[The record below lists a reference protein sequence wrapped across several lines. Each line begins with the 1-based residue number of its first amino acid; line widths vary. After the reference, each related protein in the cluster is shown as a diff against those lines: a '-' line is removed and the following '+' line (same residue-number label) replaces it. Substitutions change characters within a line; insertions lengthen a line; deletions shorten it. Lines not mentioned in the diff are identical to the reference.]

1 MGGTFL
7 YEYDALNQLTKETRP
22 NGDVYVYSYDAGGNI
37 TTRTKNG
44 TPLHTYGY
52 ASTGWKDLLTS
63 FDGTSITYDAI
74 GNPNNWRDGM
84 TFTWQAGRQLATL
97 QKGTTGVS
105 YTYGSDGT
113 RLTKTVNGVKTSYTW
128 DGAQLVSQTTTGGD
142 TLYFTYHGN
151 SRVAVEYKGNT
162 YYYIYNLQG
171 DVVGLV
177 NSSGTSVVSYT
188 YDAWGNPES
197 ITGSM
202 ASTLG
207 VDNPFRYRSY
217 YFDTESGLYY
227 LMSRYYDPV
236 VGRFLNADGAIGA
249 NLDMTSDN
257 LFIYCGNNPIN
268 RFDISGGSWLSDAWN
283 DVKNKA
289 SEVWDWAAT
298 KATEIYDYVTNTNE
312 QVVLDAK
319 FIAFY
324 KGKMAVKLPIGS
336 NAASFGVMFIGNDV
350 KNRSDAIDTIKH
362 EYGHTKQFD
371 KMGLVNYTMQVAI
384 PSVTCNLLDR
394 QGLLPYDYYSSPW
407 EYQADMYGGVNR
419 GNYTSWAASA
429 STTYTILGAIVG
441 TLIGLGGVK

>member
-1 MGGTFL
+1 MFPFISLSQNKFTL
-7 YEYDALNQLTKETRP
+7 QKDAA
-22 NGDVYVYSYDAGGNI
+22 GVSYTYLKI
-37 TTRTKNG
+37 TKNG

-63 FDGTSITYDAI
+63 FDGTSITYDQI

-142 TLYFTYHGN
+142 TLYFIYHGD

-177 NSSGTSVVSYT
+177 NSSGNTVVSYT

-197 ITGSM
+197 ISGSM

-207 VDNPFRYRSY
+207 AANPFRYRGY
-217 YFDTESGLYY
+217 YYDIESGLYY

-236 VGRFLNADGAIGA
+236 VGRFLNADSLLAA
-249 NLDMTSDN
+249 NSGMAKYN
-257 LFIYCGNNPIN
+257 LFVYCGNNPII
-268 RFDISGGSWLSDAWN
+268 RFDPSGCNWLDALSKLFMSQEQWRALENTKFGTPIYGEPNSWL
-283 DVKNKA
+283 
-289 SEVWDWAAT
+289 
-298 KATEIYDYVTNTNE
+298 
-312 QVVLDAK
+312 
-319 FIAFY
+319 
-324 KGKMAVKLPIGS
+324 
-336 NAASFGVMFIGNDV
+336 
-350 KNRSDAIDTIKH
+350 H
-362 EYGHTKQFD
+362 
-371 KMGLVNYTMQVAI
+371 I
-384 PSVTCNLLDR
+384 PSSSGTNDIDR
-394 QGLLPYDYYSSPW
+394 YFGPDGRAHHDVHWGHAHHHPGVGSPHTEDWKWDGDRAKPDPDSARPYDPAKDGTPPPHPQSVPQPSQSSSFTIDP
-407 EYQADMYGGVNR
+407 QVITVVTTAIFVIGGIYILLTT
-419 GNYTSWAASA
+419 GNPTVLEEAFAR
-429 STTYTILGAIVG
+429 
-441 TLIGLGGVK
+441 